1 MARITLME
9 WERGVR
15 FDHGRLAGVAGPGRL
30 RYRRRRTSFVTVD
43 LRPRV
48 VVVAGQELLT
58 ADGIAVKISLVLRW
72 QVTDPALFVQSTDVP
87 GQAVYVEA
95 QLALRGAV
103 GGVGVDALLAS
114 RDELG
119 DQVRA
124 AAEPAC
130 AAYGVELLA
139 VGVRDVMFPGELK
152 RVFAQVLTARQE
164 GLAALERARGEAA
177 ALRALAN
184 AARVLREQPEL
195 LQLRTLQAAAG
206 AGATIVVTAPAAS
219 RD

>member
-15 FDHGRLAGVAGPGRL
+15 FDHGRLAGVAGPGRH
-30 RYRRRRTSFVTVD
+30 RYRRRRTSFITVD
-43 LRPRV
+43 LRPHV

-58 ADGIAVKISLVLRW
+58 ADGISVKLSLVLRW
-72 QVTDPALFVQSTDVP
+72 HVTDPAMFIQSADVA

-103 GGVGVDALLAS
+103 GGVDVDALLAG
-114 RDELG
+114 RDALG
-119 DQVRA
+119 DEVLA
-124 AAEPAC
+124 AAAPAC
-130 AAYGVELLA
+130 AAYGVELLG

-164 GLAALERARGEAA
+164 GLAALERARGEVAS
-177 ALRALAN
+177 LRALAN
-184 AARVLREQPEL
+184 AARMLRDQPEL

-206 AGATIVVTAPAAS
+206 AGATVVVTAPATPHA
-219 RD
+219 